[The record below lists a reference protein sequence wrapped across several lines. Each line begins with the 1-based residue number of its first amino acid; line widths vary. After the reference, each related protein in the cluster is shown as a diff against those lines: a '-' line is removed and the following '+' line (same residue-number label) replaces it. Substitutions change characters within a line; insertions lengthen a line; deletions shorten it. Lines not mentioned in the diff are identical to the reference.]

1 MSQEQVEVTLT
12 GKHVHKGREFG
23 RGDTLALRADQ
34 AEWLI
39 SKGVAV
45 KKGAPL
51 PELPRIQTVSSMAEV
66 DAAVAAD
73 VRAKAGKAK
82 A

>member
-39 SKGVAV
+39 AKGAAV
-45 KKGAPL
+45 KLGTPL
-51 PELPRIQTVSSMAEV
+51 PEPTRIETVSDMREV
-66 DAAVAAD
+66 EAAVA
-73 VRAKAGKAK
+73 KAQRQKAALK